1 MAKRTSAKFYIP
13 TTPSDRA
20 AAHAAKRPGATCS
33 ELQDFFRYEELRREG
48 VGKKKC
54 AEDKEEERVYGLVV
68 GY

>member
-20 AAHAAKRPGATCS
+20 AAQATKRPAHSAVNFKISSATENC
-33 ELQDFFRYEELRREG
+33 
-48 VGKKKC
+48 VGKKC
-54 AEDKEEERVYGLVV
+54 AEDKDEEKVYGLVV